1 MCPCKTLSKNCARTT
16 CLMEILLSCDQEA
29 RSSSCLWSQSHIKL
43 MTELLLDFVSC
54 VSVPARTDE
63 QPEADG
69 GQKGAAHAARSDPG
83 DK

>member
-1 MCPCKTLSKNCARTT
+1 
-16 CLMEILLSCDQEA
+16 
-29 RSSSCLWSQSHIKL
+29 